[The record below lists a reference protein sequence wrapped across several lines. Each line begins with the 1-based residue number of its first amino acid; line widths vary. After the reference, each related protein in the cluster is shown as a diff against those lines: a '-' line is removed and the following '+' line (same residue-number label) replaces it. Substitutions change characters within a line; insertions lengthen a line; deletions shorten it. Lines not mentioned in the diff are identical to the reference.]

1 MRMFVFCNRC
11 IYKKTFS
18 TLSAVIKKGLANS
31 DNLILLG
38 CCKAIIAVVLVSCS
52 NQHSQTES
60 KGEATVKDTL
70 TAKVRPMVSELDQT
84 TIALYALT
92 NPCYLP
98 LLRDTTYYL
107 SGKPAGF
114 SFSELF
120 NDRLPVGHPFGNR
133 YLVGDFNVLDSLGN
147 PRGVE
152 ERYPEL
158 FDLVEFN
165 TLKSEVFALLD
176 SARLKKISEDT
187 LPGRLKMLGIQTPD
201 TLLNFYH
208 KVWKFRTPPLTR
220 KYGISGQ
227 AVYAAGQ
234 KLCMCEAR
242 QDTLVFLGQFAI
254 SAKRQSPTED
264 GGMVESLPLGKAR
277 KYYGARYYISS
288 KNWER
293 QRKYEPLDIAR
304 DSAVGGGNNQIT
316 VYKGKVELPNFM
328 LLEPHPTF
336 KGAMR
341 SNGIHEVALS
351 QLSRGM
357 LGAPNS
363 IGCIRVTDFGS
374 KFLRWWTPQDCN
386 FFILYQED
394 KYVKKMSDVNAADL
408 RPFKNQQDGDRFR
421 TWINTM
427 MPEQAEYLEVDPKGD
442 YKSEYL
448 IDAYIAH
455 KEAYDQWLSSQAE

>member
-1 MRMFVFCNRC
+1 MTKVKALR
-11 IYKKTFS
+11 
-18 TLSAVIKKGLANS
+18 KKGFGKSGSL
-31 DNLILLG
+31 LLG
-38 CCKAIIAVVLVSCS
+38 CYIAIMTFALVSCS
-52 NQHSQTES
+52 NQQNQTETNWD
-60 KGEATVKDTL
+60 AAVKDMPV
-70 TAKVRPMVSELDQT
+70 AKVRPLVAELNQT
-84 TIALYALT
+84 TIAFYSLT

-98 LLRDTTYYL
+98 LLKDSSYYL
-107 SGKPAGF
+107 SGKPVGF

-133 YLVGDFNVLDSLGN
+133 YLVGDFNVLDSAGN

-158 FDLVEFN
+158 LDLIEFN
-165 TLKSEVFALLD
+165 HFDSTVILLLD
-176 SARLKKISEDT
+176 SARQKQLNEDD
-187 LPGRLKMLGIQTPD
+187 LPRKLKMLGIQLPD

-220 KYGISGQ
+220 RYGISGQ
-227 AVYAAGQ
+227 TVYAAGQ

-242 QDTLVFLGQFAI
+242 QDTLIFHGQFAI

-264 GGMVESLPLGKAR
+264 GRMVESLPLGKSR
-277 KYYGARYYISS
+277 GYYGARYYISS

-304 DSAVGGGNNQIT
+304 DSAVGGGNNRIT

-394 KYVKKMSDVNAADL
+394 KYVKKMTDMNAADL
-408 RPFKNQQDGDRFR
+408 RPFKCQQDGDRFR
-421 TWINTM
+421 TWINAT
-427 MPEQAEYLEVDPKGD
+427 MPEQAEYLEVDPTGD
-442 YKSEYL
+442 FKSEYL

-455 KEAYDQWLSSQAE
+455 KVAYDKWLSSQAK

>member
-1 MRMFVFCNRC
+1 MA
-11 IYKKTFS
+11 
-18 TLSAVIKKGLANS
+18 LIKKGFANS
-31 DNLILLG
+31 GNLLLLG
-38 CCKAIIAVVLVSCS
+38 CYTALIAVVLVSCS
-52 NQHSQTES
+52 NQHTEP
-60 KGEATVKDTL
+60 KEEAIVKDTL
-70 TAKVRPMVSELDQT
+70 IAKVRPMVSELNQT

-107 SGKPAGF
+107 SGKPVGF

-133 YLVGDFNVLDSLGN
+133 YLVGDFNVLDSAGN

-158 FDLVEFN
+158 RDLIEFN
-165 TLKSEVFALLD
+165 RLDSAVIFLLD
-176 SARLKKISEDT
+176 SARQKQLNEDDLT
-187 LPGRLKMLGIQTPD
+187 GKLKMLGIQLPD

-227 AVYAAGQ
+227 TVYAAGQ

-242 QDTLVFLGQFAI
+242 QDTLLFHGQFAI

-264 GGMVESLPLGKAR
+264 GRMVESLPLGKSR

-394 KYVKKMSDVNAADL
+394 KYVKKMTDLNAADL
-408 RPFKNQQDGDRFR
+408 RPFKSQQDGDRFR
-421 TWINTM
+421 TWINAT
-427 MPEQAEYLEVDPKGD
+427 MPEQAEYWEVDPTGD
-442 YKSEYL
+442 FKSEYL

-455 KEAYDQWLSSQAE
+455 KAAYDQWLSSQAK

>member
-1 MRMFVFCNRC
+1 MPFTHHNMHTCNSLNSKLTTQLVQC
-11 IYKKTFS
+11 ICGFFF
-18 TLSAVIKKGLANS
+18 
-31 DNLILLG
+31 
-38 CCKAIIAVVLVSCS
+38 IACIVSC
-52 NQHSQTES
+52 QEPAPVPTPPPTE
-60 KGEATVKDTL
+60 AVKDTVVVPMRK
-70 TAKVRPMVSELDQT
+70 KVVELDQAS
-84 TIALYALT
+84 IALYAMS

-98 LLRDTTYYL
+98 LLLDSTYYEK
-107 SGKPAGF
+107 GRKVGF
-114 SFSELF
+114 SFTELF
-120 NDRLPVGHPFGNR
+120 NDRLPLGHPFGNR
-133 YLVGDFNVLDSLGN
+133 YLVGDFNVLDAAGN

-158 FDLVEFN
+158 RYLKEFVGLDTTVIDLLEG
-165 TLKSEVFALLD
+165 
-176 SARLKKISEDT
+176 ARLKEFAEDD
-187 LPGRLKMLGIQTPD
+187 LSNRLMLAGVAMPD

-208 KVWKFRTPPLTR
+208 KVWKYRTPPLVR

-227 AVYAAGQ
+227 TVYAAGQ
-234 KLCMCEAR
+234 KLCMCEAHE
-242 QDTLVFLGQFAI
+242 DTLIFQGQFAI
-254 SAKRQSPTED
+254 SGKRQSPTAD
-264 GGMVESLPLGKAR
+264 GRMVESLPLGKSR
-277 KYYGARYYISS
+277 KYYGGRYYISS

-316 VYKGKVELPNFM
+316 FFKGKVELPNFM
-328 LLEPHPTF
+328 LLEPHPSF

-374 KFLRWWTPQDCN
+374 KLLRWWTPQDCN
-386 FFILYQED
+386 LFILYQED
-394 KYVKKMSDVNAADL
+394 RYVKKMDEVDASDL

-421 TWINTM
+421 TWINTV
-427 MPEQAEYLEVDPKGD
+427 MPEQAEYLEVDAEGD

-455 KEAYDQWLSSQAE
+455 KKTYDDWLVEQGRTVAKESRRQP